1 MFDHVTIR
9 ASDREA
15 SERFY
20 NTVLAPLGIDQ
31 TYQLRTFSEW
41 QDFSLA
47 AADDMQTPTR
57 RLHVG
62 FVAPSRE
69 QVAAFW
75 RAGIDAGYADAG
87 APGPRP
93 EYLPDYFGA
102 FLLDP
107 DGNSIEA
114 MHDGE
119 ARRGGIID
127 HLWIRV
133 ADLEASRQF
142 YEAIAPTAGLT
153 ITRAT
158 PERVTLAGDGGSFS
172 LVSGE
177 PTEQLHLA
185 FGTDDDAA
193 VGAFHDAATRAGFRS
208 NGAPGERP
216 QYHRGYYAAYVLDPD
231 GNNVELVNHHR

>member
-9 ASDREA
+9 VSDREA

-47 AADDMQTPTR
+47 AADDARTPTR

-114 MHDGE
+114 VHRGE
-119 ARRGGIID
+119 NRRGGVID

-133 ADLEASRQF
+133 ADLDATRRF

-153 ITRAT
+153 VTRVT
-158 PERVTLAGDGGSFS
+158 PERVTLAGETGSFS
-172 LVSGE
+172 LVPGE

-193 VGAFHDAATRAGFRS
+193 VHAFHDAATSAGFRS
-208 NGAPGERP
+208 NGPPGERP

>member
-9 ASDREA
+9 AGDRDA

-41 QDFSLA
+41 RDFSLG
-47 AADDMQTPTR
+47 AADAAPPTR

-69 QVAAFW
+69 QIAAFW
-75 RAGIDAGYADAG
+75 RAGVDAGYADDG
-87 APGPRP
+87 APGARP
-93 EYLPDYFGA
+93 EYLPDYYGA

-107 DGNSIEA
+107 DGNSVEA
-114 MHDGE
+114 VNHGDLRRDGV
-119 ARRGGIID
+119 ID

-133 ADLEASRQF
+133 ADVDATRRF
-142 YEAIAPTAGLT
+142 YEAIAPAAGLT
-153 ITRAT
+153 VIRSGLDRITLEGAS
-158 PERVTLAGDGGSFS
+158 GSFS
-172 LVSGE
+172 LVPGE
-177 PTEQLHLA
+177 PTEQVHVA

-193 VGAFHDAATRAGFRS
+193 VSAFHDAATGAGFQS
-208 NGAPGERP
+208 NGPPGERP
-216 QYHRGYYAAYVLDPD
+216 QYHPGYYAAYVLDPD
-231 GNNVELVNHHR
+231 GNNIELVNHHR